1 MEWLEAHLGLVTFG
15 LALLMPLGGIIF
27 RAQVHAMI
35 QGKANSAEVTALAE
49 QIGQQDQRLGKI
61 EMSITH
67 LPTKDQMHS
76 LHMLLAGISGDVKV
90 ATARIEDMDASIGG
104 LTRRVELIDEHL
116 KRAAV

>member
-1 MEWLEAHLGLVTFG
+1 MDWLERH
-15 LALLMPLGGIIF
+15 LALITATLTVVVPVAGFFF
-27 RAQVHAMI
+27 RAQVNAMI
-35 QGKANSAEVTALAE
+35 RDKASSSEVNALAE
-49 QIGQQDQRLGKI
+49 QIDAQETRLGRI
-61 EMSITH
+61 ETSITH

-116 KRAAV
+116 KRASV